1 MKVKIRLMKS
11 CNQIIDLPGVVDV
24 VVVTFDE
31 FPNKIDEK
39 M

>member
-1 MKVKIRLMKS
+1 MKVKIRLIES

-24 VVVTFDE
+24 VVISDE
-31 FPNKIDEK
+31 FPNKIDEN